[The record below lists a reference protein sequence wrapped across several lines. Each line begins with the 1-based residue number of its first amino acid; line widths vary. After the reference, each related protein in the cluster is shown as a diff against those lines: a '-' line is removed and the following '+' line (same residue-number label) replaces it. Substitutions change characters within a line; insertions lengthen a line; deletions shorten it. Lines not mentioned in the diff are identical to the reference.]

1 MWYFLILGI
10 VVLFPLRFKDRAR
23 WRARWRAH
31 SETSPG
37 ERRCVAVPARTGRLH
52 VPPGH
57 PQPLA
62 VEARPAGHVRLPP
75 RLRPVARLSGCT
87 SSRGPGGG
95 GGGRDL
101 SLDLPAAQCSLPRK
115 HRSAPPAVC
124 GVYGSSLAAGGP
136 CPAFGHRRAFPLC
149 VLGIRQRKRWLQ
161 SCLTWMALP
170 ALVNL
175 APPHDVKSCALVL
188 GIRGGEDA

>member
-1 MWYFLILGI
+1 M
-10 VVLFPLRFKDRAR
+10 
-23 WRARWRAH
+23 
-31 SETSPG
+31 
-37 ERRCVAVPARTGRLH
+37 RTL
-52 VPPGH
+52 
-57 PQPLA
+57 
-62 VEARPAGHVRLPP
+62 
-75 RLRPVARLSGCT
+75 RLRPESAGAWRSPPGRGVCTFPRVIRSPSPWRPGRPDTSACPRASGLWLGFRGAR
-87 SSRGPGGG
+87 PGGG

-101 SLDLPAAQCSLPRK
+101 SLDLAAQCSLPRK

-161 SCLTWMALP
+161 LCLTWTALS

>member
-1 MWYFLILGI
+1 MWYFIILGI

-23 WRARWRAH
+23 WRAH

-37 ERRCVAVPARTGRLH
+37 ERRCVVVPARTGHLH

-115 HRSAPPAVC
+115 HRSAPPAVR

-149 VLGIRQRKRWLQ
+149 PGH
-161 SCLTWMALP
+161 SP
-170 ALVNL
+170 AEAL
-175 APPHDVKSCALVL
+175 APVVFNLDGAPSLGKSRPATRREILCTGA
-188 GIRGGEDA
+188 RHSRW